1 MNAVDSEFQKNIS
14 NEARRLY
21 QIEKSHI
28 SRKGG
33 VLNRFST
40 GNLETLNKPGIRDA
54 LIQFYNR
61 HYSANLMTLCLVG
74 NHTLDELEKMAVDNF
89 VDIQNKNY

>member
-1 MNAVDSEFQKNIS
+1 
-14 NEARRLY
+14 
-21 QIEKSHI
+21 
-28 SRKGG
+28 
-33 VLNRFST
+33 LNRFST